1 MPIKTQTSVRAMLL
15 AALIVLMTIIS
26 AAPAY
31 ASGIDE
37 EEAKALAV
45 AMTEEYIYATRKNR
59 PHDFSQFTSIDYLV
73 EYVDS
78 IVAEIQESGGL
89 PSVNDDTFKVTVS
102 VAEYKNQEY
111 HDYGDY
117 VRIMVHSYEEEN
129 GGTSSFGDYYYVIV
143 AEKEGGGLEIR
154 DWSLDNNG
162 YEYRFRGKDYVCFDP
177 DYWLDEDNAKEVLA
191 RARKE
196 REIGLKTI
204 WEQAQNNLMTQYSR
218 ENTEQ
223 PSIMEESS
231 SITLNKDLIAW
242 WATQNCTKN
251 PPTSAIP
258 GVDYCDFSQWNDY
271 DDPTAPKNWDCT
283 NFASHALIYGGAIM
297 NSDSWYYY
305 GASSSQRSTSWSDV
319 DKFYNFLVNNKSTGP
334 YGKALAYSDSL
345 DNSLLFDE
353 GDIIQFDIDYDDS
366 DWTHTTILTGFSMTG
381 TNTNEATV
389 SGRSSTRSEDQQ
401 DDSRVSVVKQKRG
414 YTRVRAIKIL
424 GCRK

>member
-204 WEQAQNNLMTQYSR
+204 WEQAQNNLTTQYSR
-218 ENTEQ
+218 ESTEQ
-223 PSIMEESS
+223 PSITEES
-231 SITLNKDLIAW
+231 N
-242 WATQNCTKN
+242 
-251 PPTSAIP
+251 
-258 GVDYCDFSQWNDY
+258 
-271 DDPTAPKNWDCT
+271 
-283 NFASHALIYGGAIM
+283 
-297 NSDSWYYY
+297 
-305 GASSSQRSTSWSDV
+305 
-319 DKFYNFLVNNKSTGP
+319 
-334 YGKALAYSDSL
+334 GKALAYSDSL